1 MAVFGWIA
9 LSILAVFGVGMLVLF
24 AIPFVVS
31 EVKTLSYKIKT
42 FITDKKFDVD
52 QKSEARRKRDE
63 IRRLKQNELADKK
76 LEVKLQKVNKQID
89 IYKKKLALSEELKQ
103 SVVAEKRKQV
113 VEQETQATPIS
124 KKKVVRDDSIID
136 FEKEIEKEVASTE
149 E

>member
-24 AIPFVVS
+24 AIPFVAS
-31 EVKTLSYKIKT
+31 EVKTLSYKIKS

-63 IRRLKQNELADKK
+63 IRRFKQNELADKK

-103 SVVAEKRKQV
+103 SVVAEKKKQV

-149 E
+149 K